1 MLSLTK
7 DMETGVEKI
16 DTQHRELIS
25 RINKLLEVGG
35 SSASHEEIEKTIDYL
50 GDYVVKHFSDEE
62 ELHIK
67 SKYPRQPEHKKLHT
81 SFIDDFAKLKAEY
94 EKNGNS
100 MEFTMKLNNIL
111 VTWIIKHIK
120 GEDVEY
126 GKYYKAQAL

>member
-1 MLSLTK
+1 MLTLTK
-7 DMETGVEKI
+7 DMETGIEKI
-16 DTQHRELIS
+16 DTQHKELIS

-35 SSASHEEIEKTIDYL
+35 SSASHEEVEKTIDYL

-62 ELHIK
+62 ELQIN
-67 SKYPRQPEHKKLHT
+67 SKYPGYPEHKKLHT
-81 SFIDDFAKLKAEY
+81 SFIDDFAKLKEEY

-100 MEFTMKLNNIL
+100 MEFSMKLNNTL
-111 VTWIIKHIK
+111 LTWIIKHIK